1 MPISGAVSELPIQ
14 DIAQILNL
22 NRKTGV
28 LIVEKE
34 EPKVGE
40 LERAKVY
47 FLDGEVK
54 FVSANWGKRLEEAAA
69 AVGYPVPP
77 DLRGEEVDFLV
88 EVLSRDEPLKPK
100 VLAEARRLTEERMGE
115 LLTWDRGEFSFVER
129 ELPEVLSEME
139 VGTTELIMQAAR
151 YADEIEYI
159 NRELPSMEVVPAF
172 PEKLPPSPLRLDPG
186 EWKVLAHVDGRK
198 SVREIASEVPGGILE
213 VARSVISLK
222 EKGVIVLKEKPAEEA
237 DTFPTVHRL
246 LLRAYERLEMGDY
259 KGAED
264 LAVEALS
271 LDPGLVPAHLL
282 LAEIYFASGRYID
295 AYRRYREAVKRE
307 PGLAKKLSFHIACAL
322 IAAGKLE
329 WAEGYLRMS
338 DHPGARELR
347 ELHGRLNKLLREKPW
362 SFEEI

>member
-1 MPISGAVSELPIQ
+1 MPISGTVSELPIQ

-28 LIVEKE
+28 LIVEKL

-40 LERAKVY
+40 IERAKLY

-69 AVGYPVPP
+69 ALGFPVPG
-77 DLRGEEVDFLV
+77 DLKGEEVDFLV
-88 EVLSRDEPLKPK
+88 EVLAGNEPLKPK

-115 LLTWDRGEFSFVER
+115 LLTWTEGEFSFVER
-129 ELPEVLSEME
+129 ELPEILKEME
-139 VGTTELIMQAAR
+139 VGTAELIMQAAR
-151 YADEIEYI
+151 FADEMEFI

-172 PEKLPPSPLRLDPG
+172 PQELPKAPLRLEPS
-186 EWKVLAHVDGRK
+186 EWRVLAYVDGRRT
-198 SVREIASEVPGGILE
+198 VRDIASEVPGGILE
-213 VARSVISLK
+213 VAKSVISLK
-222 EKGVIVLKEKPAEEA
+222 EKGVIVLKEKPAPEA

-282 LAEIYFASGRYID
+282 LAEVYFAAGRYLD
-295 AYRRYREAVKRE
+295 AYRRYQEAVKRE
-307 PGLAKKLSFHIACAL
+307 KALAKKLSFHIACAL

-338 DHPGARELR
+338 EHPKAQELR
-347 ELHGRLNKLLREKPW
+347 ELRQRLDKLLKNKPW

>member
-1 MPISGAVSELPIQ
+1 MPISGKVSELPIQ

-22 NRKTGV
+22 NRKSGV

-69 AVGYPVPP
+69 SLGYPVPA
-77 DLRGEEVDFLV
+77 DLKGEEVDFLV
-88 EVLSRDEPLKPK
+88 EVLAGESPLKPK
-100 VLAEARRLTEERMGE
+100 VIAEARRLTEERMGE
-115 LLTWDRGEFSFVER
+115 LLTWDRGEFSFTER
-129 ELPEVLSEME
+129 ELPEVLAEME
-139 VGTTELIMQAAR
+139 VGTAELIMQAAR

-159 NRELPSMEVVPAF
+159 NRELPSMEVIPAF
-172 PEKLPPSPLRLDPG
+172 PEKLPPPPLRLDPG
-186 EWKVLAHVDGRK
+186 EWRVLAKIDGQK

-213 VARSVISLK
+213 VAKSVISLK
-222 EKGVIVLKEKPAEEA
+222 EKGLIVLKEKPSEEA
-237 DTFPTVHRL
+237 DAFPTVHRL

-264 LAVEALS
+264 LAVEALG

-282 LAEIYFASGRYID
+282 LAEIYFASGRYLD
-295 AYRRYREAVKRE
+295 AFRRYREAVNRD
-307 PGLAKKLSFHIACAL
+307 PSLSKKLAFHIACAL
-322 IAAGKLE
+322 VAAGKLE
-329 WAEGYLRMS
+329 WAEGYLRVS
-338 DHPGARELR
+338 EHPKTPELR
-347 ELHGRLNKLLREKPW
+347 EVYERLSKLLRGKPW
-362 SFEEI
+362 SFEEV